1 MQNNQS
7 NLSGFWA
14 EDYLTNEK
22 VNVNNTSNLNLFIIW
37 ERSRDKSKVI
47 IEDLTKKFVIRQI
60 YEVQWSKEHFLTNLK
75 RFYERRLPEVQE
87 KANLCGIGSFLVVL
101 VSDPNPILK
110 KMITPTEED
119 VVNINMIEN
128 KMKYRKWVGEEYSI
142 HSSISEKE
150 TNHDLTL
157 LFNKN
162 TKDLEKE
169 LSKNWDKSIKK
180 IDQDIVGYDGWSNL
194 KQLFYVFNGT
204 VNYVILRNFEG
215 MPNKFDFNDIDLLTE
230 DEKIRYIIDGNFS
243 LYGNNIS
250 RLKMNLGTDQ
260 VEFDFRYLK
269 NQNYFD
275 EKWLKNILKNR
286 DFHPNGFY
294 IPCKEDYFY
303 TLLYHAIVHK
313 KIISEKAKQK
323 LDALAKELNVKDVT
337 DETFSNFEQS
347 KKILNTYL
355 RKMNYQNSNSMYYRL
370 RHNQFIR
377 LAKVSIFVAK
387 TQGLKFL
394 LGAITH
400 KIQVSMSDSKNYVNK
415 KGKVIDQTDYD
426 MNN

>member
-7 NLSGFWA
+7 NISGFWA
-14 EDYLTNEK
+14 EDYLTDQK
-22 VNVNNTSNLNLFIIW
+22 VSVDNTSNLNLFIIW
-37 ERSRDKSKVI
+37 ERSRNKSEII

-60 YEVQWSKEHFLTNLK
+60 YEVQWSKENFLTNLK

-87 KANLCGIGSFLVVL
+87 KANLCGIGPFLVVL
-101 VSDPNPILK
+101 VSDPKPILK

-119 VVNINMIEN
+119 IVNINMIEN

-169 LSKNWDKSIKK
+169 LPENWDKSIKK
-180 IDQDIVGYDGWSNL
+180 IDKDIVGYDGWSNL
-194 KQLFYVFNGT
+194 KQLFYVFNST

-215 MPNKFDFNDIDLLTE
+215 MPDKFDFNDIDLLTE

-275 EKWLKNILKNR
+275 EKWLKTILKNR

-313 KIISEKAKQK
+313 KIISEKAKQR

-337 DETFSNFEQS
+337 DETFCNFEQS

-426 MNN
+426 LNN

>member
-22 VNVNNTSNLNLFIIW
+22 VNVDNTSNLNLFIIW